1 MKKFTLVLLLTILFS
16 SASFAQK
23 GSSYEKA
30 MYYLKEKGEV
40 IFTFKA
46 NSKAQFLE
54 INRIV
59 SVSHKA
65 VDENELKAEVYANK
79 EQFQKFLTYGLPY
92 DVTSED
98 NEIPQELTAN
108 RAAAAW
114 DTTWDAY
121 PKYSEYVAKMQY
133 WATTYPSLCT
143 LQSIGTTPLGRTLY
157 VLKISDNAS
166 TDETEPEFFYTS
178 SMHGDEI
185 TGYPTMLRFID
196 YLLTNYGSLSEITNL
211 VNGTEL
217 YINPLANPDGSYKTA
232 GNDIYNPGGATNTPT
247 RANSN
252 GVDLN
257 RNYADAIGGLHDDGL
272 AYQPETIAFLN
283 FQATRNFVLGANYH
297 GGTEVV
303 NFPLDTSNTPGTGNF
318 SYHPHDT
325 YFKFIST
332 EYAQLCQTADGNLN
346 YMDAVYNT
354 GQFPG
359 TTNGAAWYSVYGGR
373 QDASNYFE
381 HNKEVTIEI
390 SDLKTPAAANLPF
403 FWVRNRQ
410 ALLNFVKQASY
421 GLHGIVTD
429 TQGNPIHAKVYVGGT
444 VDNFGSWVETSPTKG
459 DYHKVQIAGSYNVIF
474 EAPGYVSQTIAVTL
488 TNNAT
493 TTLNVTMVPTASV
506 PTASDTTICTGQTA
520 SLSAT
525 GSGTIK
531 WYSTVNATTPLAST
545 ASYTTPALTTNTS
558 YWVESDIT
566 PANLGPASVSG
577 TSTTN
582 TNVANR
588 YLIFNCTTPT
598 KLKSVMIGA
607 TAAGQLLIE
616 LQNSSGVM
624 LESKVVRLSASGNQ
638 DIELDFF
645 LPAQNGLRLVSREIS
660 GTNMNRATSG
670 ITYPITNSIV
680 TITGNSGTGTFFQF
694 FNWKFGTVKSYR
706 DEVIVTVKPNPTN
719 DSVNPTSRLAGSG
732 AFTLTVNG
740 TNFVNGESIV
750 RWNGSN
756 RTTTFVSSTQLTAA
770 INGTDVATA
779 GTANVTVFNTCNSTT
794 TSARTFTINANCTAP
809 VPNIASLPTI
819 TAQCSA
825 TVTPPTAT
833 SNCYGQITGTTVSPL
848 TYNAQGSYQIYWTYN
863 DGNGNTSN
871 QFQTVIISDT
881 TAPVANVTTLPTIS
895 GQCSVN
901 ITQTPTAT
909 DNCMGT
915 INGTTTDPLTYSAQ
929 GTYSILW
936 TYTDNRG
943 NQSFQSQ
950 SVVVDDTIAPIA
962 NVASLPTVTGQCSAT
977 VTAPTANDACAG
989 TITGTTASPLTYNAQ
1004 GTYNITWTYNDG
1016 NGNTSTQTQTVVVDD
1031 TIAPVANVASLP
1043 TVTGQCSATIT
1054 APTANDACAGTI
1066 TGTTASPLTYNAQ
1079 GTYNITWTYN
1089 DGNGNTS
1096 TQTQSV
1102 IVDDTIAP
1110 VANVASLPTVT
1121 GQCSATVTAPTA
1133 NDACAG
1139 TITGT
1144 TTDAL
1149 TYNAQGTFTVT
1160 WTYNDGNGNTSTQ
1173 TQSVIVDDTIA
1184 PIANVASLPTVTG
1197 QCSATVTAPTATD
1210 ACAGIITGT
1219 TNDALTYNAQGT
1231 YNITWTYNDGNGNT
1245 STQTETVVVDD
1256 TIAPVANVAS
1266 LPTVTGQCSAT
1277 VTAPTATDACAGTI
1291 TGTTTDA
1298 LTYNTQ
1304 GSYTVTWTYNDGNGN
1319 TSTQTQSVVVTNGG
1333 TIITFYQDI
1342 DGDTFG
1348 NPAVTTQACTQ
1359 PIGYVLNNTD
1369 CDDNQIQYL
1378 DADNDGFGST
1388 TIVACGVVN
1397 NTDCNDNN
1405 NTQNVLITF
1414 YQDLDNDTF
1423 GNPNVSTQACS
1434 QPVGYVL
1441 NNNDCDDN
1449 QIQYLDADNDGFG
1462 STTIVACG
1470 VANNT
1475 DCNDNNNTQ
1484 NVLITFYQDLDN
1496 DTFGNPNVS
1505 TQACSQP
1512 VGYVTNNTDCDDN
1525 QIQYLDADNDGFGST
1540 TIVACG
1546 VDNNTDCN
1554 DNNNAQNVL
1563 ITFYQDLD
1571 NDTFGNPN
1579 VSTQA
1584 CSQPVGYVTN
1594 NLDCNDNNSASNALN
1609 TYYQD
1614 LDNDGF
1620 GNPNVSTQSCSQPI
1634 GYVIFGT
1641 DCDDTR
1647 ANVNP
1652 NAVDVCY
1659 DGLDNDCNGIID
1671 NACTPIVG
1679 SLPSGTCGTTIA
1691 GWYST
1696 VSANWTNSAQGYR
1709 FKITK
1714 VDMNTNAPIAAP
1726 VIIDRPVNNISLANV
1741 PGTTYNSRY
1750 MFEIAVRYNNVWQPF
1765 FGTPCYLNTPNPVST
1780 IGAQCG
1786 STLTAFNQW
1795 ITANQVTAISSYK
1808 FRITQMD
1815 SNGLN
1820 PSGVAAQE
1828 ITLNS
1833 NKFNMAQLSGIL
1845 YNTFYKVEVALR
1857 NTDGSFLAYGSG
1869 CNIKTPAHP
1878 TTQLTSVYCNNYNVV
1893 NNYELI
1899 SANLISTATSYRFRL
1914 FNGAGYD
1921 ATYTSLNNKFSLNN
1935 FAGIAPGI
1943 YSVQVSVKLPNEPNF
1958 GPYGQTCTIVFPG
1971 FVSEKVIDEN
1981 SIDKVEF
1988 NVSIYPNPFSDSFNI
2003 KTNTIFNK
2011 NTSISVYDLTGR
2023 QIESINLD
2031 SNELESVTIGSSY
2044 PSGVYSM
2051 IVTQGSNTKT
2061 IRIVKR

>member
-977 VTAPTANDACAG
+977 VTAPTA
-989 TITGTTASPLTYNAQ
+989 
-1004 GTYNITWTYNDG
+1004 
-1016 NGNTSTQTQTVVVDD
+1016 
-1031 TIAPVANVASLP
+1031 
-1043 TVTGQCSATIT
+1043 
-1054 APTANDACAGTI
+1054 
-1066 TGTTASPLTYNAQ
+1066 
-1079 GTYNITWTYN
+1079 
-1089 DGNGNTS
+1089 
-1096 TQTQSV
+1096 
-1102 IVDDTIAP
+1102 
-1110 VANVASLPTVT
+1110 
-1121 GQCSATVTAPTA
+1121 
-1133 NDACAG
+1133 
-1139 TITGT
+1139 
-1144 TTDAL
+1144 
-1149 TYNAQGTFTVT
+1149 
-1160 WTYNDGNGNTSTQ
+1160 
-1173 TQSVIVDDTIA
+1173 
-1184 PIANVASLPTVTG
+1184 
-1197 QCSATVTAPTATD
+1197 TD

-1245 STQTETVVVDD
+1245 STQTQSVIVDD

-1405 NTQNVLITF
+1405 NT
-1414 YQDLDNDTF
+1414 
-1423 GNPNVSTQACS
+1423 
-1434 QPVGYVL
+1434 
-1441 NNNDCDDN
+1441 
-1449 QIQYLDADNDGFG
+1449 
-1462 STTIVACG
+1462 
-1470 VANNT
+1470 
-1475 DCNDNNNTQ
+1475 
-1484 NVLITFYQDLDN
+1484 
-1496 DTFGNPNVS
+1496 
-1505 TQACSQP
+1505 
-1512 VGYVTNNTDCDDN
+1512 
-1525 QIQYLDADNDGFGST
+1525 
-1540 TIVACG
+1540 
-1546 VDNNTDCN
+1546 
-1554 DNNNAQNVL
+1554 QNVL